1 MIKLNQTALSRRG
14 LLQTSGAALL
24 AGAAA
29 ATPARAQ
36 LPSQGPDAPYHPH
49 PAARVGQPQEGPDT
63 PKLTLYMEDLLS
75 DEEAVSLK
83 QLGINWVDTQAV
95 PAQPWGMDYLQ
106 PRVDALKKHDMRIG
120 IMMIR
125 WSYNGGMDPN
135 MSKIVYGLPGRDEE
149 IAKIKETIVNCGK
162 LGIPVVEWNF
172 FPHRA
177 TDGYQPIPGRGGATM
192 TEFKY
197 DRMKDLPPIPVE
209 GTHSYE
215 ETWKNMAYYLKEV
228 VPVAEKN
235 NVVLSVH
242 PNDPPP
248 PMSRGSA
255 QVLNSFND
263 WKRLVE
269 TVNSPSNCMTW
280 DCGVTRELGEDPI
293 VVGNWLASRN
303 RIGQVHFRNVVMRK
317 PREDYTEVFPD
328 NGANDMYAVMKLL
341 VKNNYKRLIFPE
353 HPRGLAVDK
362 LLPKAY
368 GAYAAWAYNVG
379 HCKAMLQ
386 IALREVRG
394 L

>member
-1 MIKLNQTALSRRG
+1 MTEHGNSALSRRG
-14 LLQTSGAALL
+14 LLQTSGCAIL
-24 AGAAA
+24 AGAAGL
-29 ATPARAQ
+29 TPALAQ
-36 LPSQGPDAPYHPH
+36 QGPEAPYNPH
-49 PAARVGQPQEGPDT
+49 PASRIGQPQEGPDT
-63 PKLTLYMEDLLS
+63 PKLTLYMNDLLS
-75 DEEAVSLK
+75 DDEAIRLK
-83 QLGINWVDTQAV
+83 QIGINWIDAQNV
-95 PAQPWGMDYLQ
+95 PGQPWGMDYLQ
-106 PRVDALKKHDMRIG
+106 PRVDALKKHDMHIG

-125 WSYNGGMDPN
+125 WSYKGGMDPE

-149 IAKIKETIVNCGK
+149 IAKIKQTIVNCGK

-172 FPHRA
+172 YNHRA
-177 TDGYQPIPGRGGATM
+177 VEGYASVPGRGGAGM

-197 DRMKDLPPIPVE
+197 ERMKNLPPLPEE
-209 GTHSYE
+209 GVHTYE
-215 ETWKNMAYYLKEV
+215 DTWKNMTYFLKEV

-255 QVLNSFND
+255 QVLNSFSD

-269 TVNSPSNCMTW
+269 TVDSPSNCMTW
-280 DCGVTRELGEDPI
+280 DCGVTRELGEDPV

-328 NGANDMYAVMKLL
+328 NGDNDMFEVMKLL
-341 VKNNYKRLIFPE
+341 VRNNYKRLIFPE

-362 LLPKAY
+362 LLPK
-368 GAYAAWAYNVG
+368 GTNPNSAWAYNVG
-379 HCKAMLQ
+379 YCRAMLQ
-386 IALREVRG
+386 IALRQLRG

>member
-1 MIKLNQTALSRRG
+1 MRTDLSRRR
-14 LLQTSGAALL
+14 LLQTTAGTML
-24 AGAAA
+24 AGAAGVA
-29 ATPARAQ
+29 PALAQ
-36 LPSQGPDAPYHPH
+36 QRPNAPYNPH
-49 PAARVGQPQEGPDT
+49 PASRLGQPQEGPDT
-63 PKLTLYMEDLLS
+63 PKLTMYMNDLL
-75 DEEAVSLK
+75 DENEAIALK
-83 QLGINWVDTQAV
+83 QLGIDWIDTAQV
-95 PAQPWGMDYLQ
+95 PEQPWGLDYLQ
-106 PRVDALKKHDMRIG
+106 PRVDALKKHDMHIG
-120 IMMIR
+120 IMMVR
-125 WSYNGGMDPN
+125 WSYKGGMDPQ

-149 IAKIKETIVNCGK
+149 IAKIKQTIVNCGK

-172 FPHRA
+172 YNHRA
-177 TDGYQPIPGRGGATM
+177 EEGYDHQVPGRGGAM
-192 TEFKY
+192 MSEFKAARMAGMPPLPSEGAHDY
-197 DRMKDLPPIPVE
+197 D
-209 GTHSYE
+209 S
-215 ETWKNMAYYLKEV
+215 TWKNMEYFLKEV

-242 PNDPPP
+242 PNDPPA

-255 QVLNSFND
+255 QVLNSFSD

-328 NGANDMYAVMKLL
+328 NGDNDMFEVMKLL

-353 HPRGLAVDK
+353 HPRGLAIDK
-362 LLPKAY
+362 LLPKGTNPTAS
-368 GAYAAWAYNVG
+368 WAYNIG

-386 IALREVRG
+386 IALRQVRG